1 MSHDLILN
9 AELGVRRTSGSSR
22 AVRYFLKQ
30 MVDCAL
36 GGLALM
42 LLAPLLL
49 VIATMIRRHDGGPA
63 FYRQTRIG
71 REGRP
76 FRCLKFRSMIVN
88 SDTVLKQHL
97 AADAGAAAE
106 WRATQKLAADPR
118 ITPLGAFLRKTSL
131 DELPQL
137 INIARGE
144 MSFVG
149 PRPIVPD
156 EIHRYGEH
164 FSHCFSVT
172 PGLTGLWQVSGR
184 SDCSYAMRVA
194 LDTRYVD
201 EWQFST
207 DVQILLRTV
216 PAVLRQQGSR

>member
-1 MSHDLILN
+1 MIHDLTYPVQ
-9 AELGVRRTSGSSR
+9 LGRSSAPDSSR
-22 AVRYFLKQ
+22 AARYFLKQ
-30 MVDCAL
+30 MLDCAL
-36 GGLALM
+36 AGAALV
-42 LLAPLLL
+42 LLAPLML
-49 VIATMIRRHDGGPA
+49 VVARMIRRHDGGPA
-63 FYRQTRIG
+63 FFRQTRIG
-71 REGRP
+71 RNGRP

-88 SDTVLKQHL
+88 SEEVLKQHL
-97 AADAGAAAE
+97 AANPAAAAE
-106 WRATQKLAADPR
+106 WKATQKLASDPR

-144 MSFVG
+144 MSIVG

-164 FSHCFSVT
+164 FAHCFSVT

-184 SDCSYAMRVA
+184 SDCSYAMRVT

-201 EWQFST
+201 EWQLRT
-207 DVQILLRTV
+207 DVQILLRTI